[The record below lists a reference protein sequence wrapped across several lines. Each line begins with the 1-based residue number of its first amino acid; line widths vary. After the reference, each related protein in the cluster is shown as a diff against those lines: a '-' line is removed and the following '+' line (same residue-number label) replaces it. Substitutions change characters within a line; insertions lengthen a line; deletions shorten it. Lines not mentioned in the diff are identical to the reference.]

1 MADRPKTH
9 LDAVSRPEAW
19 RRLIDAWRE
28 AGGPPELEIEEIGV
42 EEGLGRVLASP
53 IFARRSVPHYR
64 ASAMDGIAVMAADT
78 EAATTASPQVL
89 REGQSFQWLDTGDPL
104 PPAFDAVIVA
114 ESVGRLADGAVEI
127 SAPAVAGQNV
137 RAIGED
143 VAEGRLLLS
152 QGRPLTPQDLA
163 AAVNCGIDRLRVRRR
178 PRVAVIPTGDELV
191 SPNATDLQPGQI
203 VESNSTL
210 LRGMLQSRG
219 AEVRVWPICRDDPAR
234 LREVLTE
241 ALAETDLVLINAGSS
256 AGRDDYAA
264 RVIAELGQTL
274 VHGLAIKPGAPV
286 ILGVAQGKPVVGVPG
301 YPVSAT
307 LVCELIV
314 WPLVDLLT
322 GLDGPDPPTLQA
334 RLSRRLASPVDREE
348 QVRVNVARIN
358 GQWVAIPGARGASN
372 LRGLIEADGWVVVP
386 EGSPGLEAG
395 TTVDVRLRRSRSSLE
410 RALVVAGSGGVVL
423 DRLTC
428 ALAPATR
435 LVVIPTDE
443 QGALQALKR
452 GEAHVALTGPAAAD
466 LVARYLEPMAVEL
479 VRAGPT
485 TWVIPRESMALPG
498 VGPLLDALRGL
509 DAGPE

>member
-1 MADRPKTH
+1 
-9 LDAVSRPEAW
+9 
-19 RRLIDAWRE
+19 
-28 AGGPPELEIEEIGV
+28 
-42 EEGLGRVLASP
+42 
-53 IFARRSVPHYR
+53 
-64 ASAMDGIAVMAADT
+64 
-78 EAATTASPQVL
+78 
-89 REGQSFQWLDTGDPL
+89 
-104 PPAFDAVIVA
+104 
-114 ESVGRLADGAVEI
+114 
-127 SAPAVAGQNV
+127 
-137 RAIGED
+137 
-143 VAEGRLLLS
+143 
-152 QGRPLTPQDLA
+152 
-163 AAVNCGIDRLRVRRR
+163 
-178 PRVAVIPTGDELV
+178 
-191 SPNATDLQPGQI
+191 
-203 VESNSTL
+203 
-210 LRGMLQSRG
+210 MLQTRG

-256 AGRDDYAA
+256 AGRDDHTA
-264 RVIAELGQTL
+264 RVVAELGQTL

-301 YPVSAT
+301 YPVSAA

-322 GLDGPDPPTLQA
+322 GIDGPDQPTLQA
-334 RLSRRLASPVDREE
+334 RLSRRLAAPVDREE
-348 QVRVNVARIN
+348 QVRVNVANIN

-372 LRGLIEADGWVVVP
+372 LRGLIEADGWVVAP
-386 EGSPGLEAG
+386 EGCQELEAG
-395 TTVDVRLRRSRSSLE
+395 TTVDVRLRRTKSSLE
-410 RALVVAGSGGVVL
+410 RSLVVAGSGAVL

-452 GEAHVALTGPAAAD
+452 GEAHVALLGPAAAE
-466 LVARYLEPMAVEL
+466 LATRYRESRAVEL

-485 TWVIPRESMALPG
+485 TWVIPRENLALPG

>member
-1 MADRPKTH
+1 MTDRPKTH
-9 LDAVSRPEAW
+9 LEAVSRPEAW
-19 RRLIDAWRE
+19 RRLVDAWRE
-28 AGGPPELEIEEIGV
+28 AGGPPELEMEEIDV
-42 EEGLGRVLASP
+42 AEGLDRVLASP

-64 ASAMDGIAVMAADT
+64 ASAMDGIAVVAAAT
-78 EAATTASPQVL
+78 EAAAPAHPLIL
-89 REGQSFQWLDTGDPL
+89 REDQGFQWLDTGDPL
-104 PPAFDAVIVA
+104 PPGFDAVIVA
-114 ESVGRLADGAVEI
+114 ESVQRLADGAVEI
-127 SAPAVAGQNV
+127 MASAVPGQNV
-137 RAIGED
+137 RAIGAD

-152 QGRPLTPQDLA
+152 QGRLLTPQDLA
-163 AAVNCGIDRLRVRRR
+163 AAVNSGIDRLPVRRR

-191 SPNATDLQPGQI
+191 SPDIINLQPGQI
-203 VESNSTL
+203 VESNSLL

-241 ALAETDLVLINAGSS
+241 ALAVTDLVLINAGSS
-256 AGRDDYAA
+256 AGRDDHTA
-264 RVIAELGQTL
+264 RVVAELGRTL

-286 ILGVAQGKPVVGVPG
+286 ILGVAQGKPVIGIPG

-314 WPLVDLLT
+314 WPLVNLLT
-322 GLDGPDPPTLQA
+322 GIDGPDQPTLQA

-372 LRGLIEADGWVVVP
+372 LRGLIEADGWVVAP
-386 EGSPGLEAG
+386 EGCQELEAG
-395 TTVDVRLRRSRSSLE
+395 TTVDVRLRRTKSSLE
-410 RALVVAGSGGVVL
+410 RSLVVAGSGAVL

-435 LVVIPTDE
+435 LVMIVADE
-443 QGALQALKR
+443 QGALQALER
-452 GEAHVALTGPAAAD
+452 GEAHVALLGAAAAD
-466 LVARYLEPMAVEL
+466 LVARYLESMAVEL
-479 VRAGPT
+479 VRVGPA
-485 TWVIPRESMALPG
+485 TWVIPREHLTLPG
-498 VGPLLDALRGL
+498 IGRLLDALRGL

>member
-1 MADRPKTH
+1 LADRPKTH
-9 LDAVSRPEAW
+9 LEAVSRPEAW
-19 RRLIDAWRE
+19 HRLLDAWR
-28 AGGPPELEIEEIGV
+28 AADGPPKLEIEEIGV

-64 ASAMDGIAVMAADT
+64 ASAMDGIAVAAADT
-78 EAATTASPQVL
+78 EAAAPAHPLIL
-89 REGQSFQWLDTGDPL
+89 REGQGFQWLDTGDPL
-104 PPAFDAVIVA
+104 PQELDAVIVA
-114 ESVGRLADGAVEI
+114 ESVRRLADGAVEI
-127 SAPAVAGQNV
+127 MAPAVAGQNV

-163 AAVNCGIDRLRVRRR
+163 AAVNCGSDRLRVRRR

-191 SPNATDLQPGQI
+191 PPDTINPQPGQI
-203 VESNSTL
+203 VESNSLL

-241 ALAETDLVLINAGSS
+241 ALAQTDLVLINAGSS
-256 AGRDDYAA
+256 AGRDDHTA
-264 RVIAELGQTL
+264 RVVAELGQTL

-286 ILGVAQGKPVVGVPG
+286 VLGVAQGKPVVGVPG
-301 YPVSAT
+301 YPVSAA

-322 GLDGPDPPTLQA
+322 GIEGPDPPTLQA
-334 RLSRRLASPVDREE
+334 RLSRRLVSPVDREE

-372 LRGLIEADGWVVVP
+372 LRGLVEADGWVVVP

-395 TTVDVRLRRSRSSLE
+395 TTVDVRLRRSKSTLE
-410 RALVVAGSGGVVL
+410 RALVVAGSGGVLL

-428 ALAPATR
+428 ALVPATR
-435 LVVIPTDE
+435 LVTIMADE
-443 QGALQALKR
+443 QGALQALRR
-452 GEAHVALTGPAAAD
+452 GEAHVALVGTAADD
-466 LVARYLEPMAVEL
+466 LVARYLESLAVEL
-479 VRAGPT
+479 VRVGPA
-485 TWVIPRESMALPG
+485 TWVIPREHLTLPG
-498 VGPLLDALRGL
+498 IGRLLDTLRGL